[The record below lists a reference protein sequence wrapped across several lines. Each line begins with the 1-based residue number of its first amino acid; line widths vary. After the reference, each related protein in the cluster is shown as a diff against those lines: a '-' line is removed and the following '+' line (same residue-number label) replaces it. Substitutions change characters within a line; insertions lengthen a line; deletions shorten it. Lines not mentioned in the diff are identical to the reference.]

1 MKSGQTKD
9 ELCRKELKKQ
19 NTTRIYNIGA
29 VEVLEE
35 KEREIGLKS
44 VSEAIIAENT
54 DEKHQTTDFGSTTNP
69 K

>member
-19 NTTRIYNIGA
+19 NTRIYNIGA